1 MEINSLT
8 FWHVICTLRITLL
21 QLLKPILTNF
31 IASLKTLLCIFLEI
45 WNVSQYPLC
54 YVKSVVQF
62 FIYFQNMFNV
72 TAMRLLLNE
81 AKKKSLLHNSI
92 NGNITSFG
100 SNDSFGNEHDSF
112 RGASNHLFDS
122 INATLQKDISL
133 LLSLSDLDA
142 HSLWLKTAHDRKKL
156 IKEVN

>member
-1 MEINSLT
+1 
-8 FWHVICTLRITLL
+8 
-21 QLLKPILTNF
+21 
-31 IASLKTLLCIFLEI
+31 
-45 WNVSQYPLC
+45 
-54 YVKSVVQF
+54 
-62 FIYFQNMFNV
+62 MFNV

-92 NGNITSFG
+92 NGNITSLG
-100 SNDSFGNEHDSF
+100 SNNTFGNEHDSF

-156 IKEVN
+156 IKEVNQYS